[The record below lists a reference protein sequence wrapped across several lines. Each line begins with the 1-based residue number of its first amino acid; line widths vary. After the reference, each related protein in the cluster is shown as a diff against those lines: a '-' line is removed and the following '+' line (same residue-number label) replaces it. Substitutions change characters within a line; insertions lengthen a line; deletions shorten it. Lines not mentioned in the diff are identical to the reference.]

1 MLIQNDKN
9 RLDHAVKLAKA
20 VRMVT
25 DALTTNFREWKKN
38 SHFNNNFVDKEV
50 IKNMEKTHQ
59 LVLDYIYGLLGGKMD
74 EVVDQVLKG
83 KEP

>member
-1 MLIQNDKN
+1 MLTQNEKN
-9 RLDHAVKLAKA
+9 ELDYAVKLATA

-25 DALTTNFREWKKN
+25 DALTINFVEWKSSSFPN
-38 SHFNNNFVDKEV
+38 KEV

-74 EVVDQVLKG
+74 ELVDRALKG
-83 KEP
+83 KES